1 MAASRHMS
9 NASMITVEC
18 MTFRDCVST
27 VKKNGFLNL
36 EIEGDSK
43 VVIDSYNK
51 IGTFLVLICW

>member
-1 MAASRHMS
+1 MS

>member
-1 MAASRHMS
+1 
-9 NASMITVEC
+9 

-36 EIEGDSK
+36 EIEGYSK

-51 IGTFLVLICW
+51 IVTFLVLIC